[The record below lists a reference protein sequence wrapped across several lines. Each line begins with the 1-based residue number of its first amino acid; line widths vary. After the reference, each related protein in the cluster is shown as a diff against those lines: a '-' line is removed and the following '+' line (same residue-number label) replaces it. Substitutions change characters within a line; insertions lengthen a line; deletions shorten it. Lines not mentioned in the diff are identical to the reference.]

1 MALLRCKNLQLT
13 SQVQHSAVSG
23 FDNVTPVIGEG
34 KDQSVI
40 SRSIDRLSFTSM
52 DQSMMGRS
60 VDQWISG
67 SMDLIEPTNS

>member
-1 MALLRCKNLQLT
+1 MALLGCKNLQLN

-40 SRSIDRLSFTSM
+40 SRLIDRLSFTSM

-67 SMDLIEPTNS
+67 SMDLIELTNS

>member
-1 MALLRCKNLQLT
+1 MALLGCKNLQLT

-34 KDQSVI
+34 KDQLVI